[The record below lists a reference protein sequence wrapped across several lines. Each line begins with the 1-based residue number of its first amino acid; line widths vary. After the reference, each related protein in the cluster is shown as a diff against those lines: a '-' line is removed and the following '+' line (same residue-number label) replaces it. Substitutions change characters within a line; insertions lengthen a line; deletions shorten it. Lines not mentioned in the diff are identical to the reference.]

1 MQAENRAVASSSGS
15 FRAGES
21 VAADRFLDI
30 DPETFRTHFNRKP
43 FLFRHHLSDHPL
55 FRLPRLAELA
65 RTLPPSIVE
74 YNAGKIPVSLP
85 DQENTPYTGL
95 SAEETVR
102 RIEECSSWMVL
113 KRAEADPECLDVLNQ
128 CLDEIEPLSEEIEP
142 GMCERE
148 AAIFVTSPASIT
160 PYHMDKEIN
169 FLLQIRGS
177 KTISVFS
184 ASDREVLSEVE
195 LEEHFTGPA
204 IHRNMVFHE
213 RYQERATVFELKAG
227 YGVHIPTTDPHWIK
241 NGDGVSI
248 SFSNGFK
255 TRASLRRGMIYNLNG
270 RMRKM
275 GLDPTPYGKGAL
287 RDSIKY
293 QAFRALSRAE
303 EWLNRQ
309 PLGRLISERA
319 GPAKTPQDLAQPQ

>member
-1 MQAENRAVASSSGS
+1 MQAANHAIARPLGGMGVDEQATTGRY
-15 FRAGES
+15 
-21 VAADRFLDI
+21 LDI
-30 DPETFRTHFNRKP
+30 DTETFRTHFNRRP
-43 FLFRHHLSDHPL
+43 FLFRHYLCDHPV
-55 FRLPRLAELA
+55 FRLSNLANLA

-85 DQENTPYTGL
+85 DQDKTPYTGL

-113 KRAEADPECLDVLNQ
+113 KRAEADPESLEVLNR
-128 CLDEIEPLSEEIEP
+128 CLDEIQPLSEPIEP

-148 AAIFVTSPASIT
+148 AAIFVTSPGSVT

-195 LEEHFTGPA
+195 LEKHFTGAA
-204 IHRNMVFHE
+204 IRRNMVFHE

-227 YGVHIPTTDPHWIK
+227 YGIHIPTTDPHWIK
-241 NGDGVSI
+241 NGDAVSI

-255 TRASLRRGMIYNLNG
+255 TGASLRRGMIYNLNG
-270 RMRKM
+270 RIRKL
-275 GLDPTPYGKGAL
+275 GLRPAPYGDGL
-287 RDSIKY
+287 RDSMKL
-293 QAFRALSRAE
+293 QVLRAINRAE
-303 EWLNRQ
+303 RWLNIKAAE
-309 PLGRLISERA
+309 G
-319 GPAKTPQDLAQPQ
+319 

>member
-1 MQAENRAVASSSGS
+1 MQSANRTVAPSLGS
-15 FRAGES
+15 MHAGQP
-21 VAADRFLDI
+21 AAASRFLDI

-85 DQENTPYTGL
+85 DWENTPYTGL

-102 RIEECSSWMVL
+102 RIEECGSWMVL
-113 KRAEADPECLDVLNQ
+113 KRAEADPECLDVLNG
-128 CLDEIEPLSEEIEP
+128 CLDEIEPLSEPIEQ

-148 AAIFVTSPASIT
+148 GAIFVTSPGSIT
-160 PYHMDKEIN
+160 PYHMDHEIN

-184 ASDREVLSEVE
+184 ASDREVLSELE
-195 LEEHFTGPA
+195 LEKHFSGPA

-227 YGVHIPTTDPHWIK
+227 YGIHIPTTDPHWIK
-241 NGDGVSI
+241 NSDRVSI

-255 TRASLRRGMIYNLNG
+255 TRASLRRGMIYKLNG
-270 RMRKM
+270 RLRKI
-275 GLDPTPYGKGAL
+275 GLHPAPYGKGAL
-287 RDSIKY
+287 RDTMKL
-293 QAFRALSRAE
+293 QVLRALNRAE
-303 EWLNRQ
+303 RWLNIQ
-309 PLGRLISERA
+309 PAEG
-319 GPAKTPQDLAQPQ
+319 

>member
-1 MQAENRAVASSSGS
+1 MQAVNHAATLSLGS
-15 FRAGES
+15 IGAGS
-21 VAADRFLDI
+21 PAAAGRFLDI

-43 FLFRHHLSDHPL
+43 FLFRHHLCDHPL
-55 FRLPRLAELA
+55 FRLSNLAELA

-85 DQENTPYTGL
+85 DQDQTPYTGL

-128 CLDEIEPLSEEIEP
+128 CLDEIEPLSERIEP

-148 AAIFVTSPASIT
+148 AAIFVTSPGSVT

-177 KTISVFS
+177 KTISVFG
-184 ASDREVLSEVE
+184 ASDREVVSEVE
-195 LEEHFTGPA
+195 LERHFTGSA
-204 IHRNMVFHE
+204 IRRNMVFFE

-227 YGVHIPTTDPHWIK
+227 YGIHIPTTDPHWIK
-241 NGDGVSI
+241 NGDAVSV

-270 RMRKM
+270 RLRKM
-275 GLDPTPYGKGAL
+275 GLRPADYGKGVL
-287 RDSIKY
+287 RDAVKL
-293 QAFRALSRAE
+293 QVVRGLNRAE
-303 EWLNRQ
+303 KWMNIQ
-309 PLGRLISERA
+309 PAES
-319 GPAKTPQDLAQPQ
+319 

>member
-1 MQAENRAVASSSGS
+1 MQSANRAVAPSLASTGP
-15 FRAGES
+15 GKQ
-21 VAADRFLDI
+21 AAASRFLDI
-30 DPETFRTHFNRKP
+30 DPEMFRTHFNRKP
-43 FLFRHHLSDHPL
+43 FLFRHHLCDHPL
-55 FRLPRLAELA
+55 FRLSNLAELA
-65 RTLPPSIVE
+65 RTLPPGIVE

-85 DQENTPYTGL
+85 DQDETPYTGL

-113 KRAEADPECLDVLNQ
+113 KRAEADPECLAVLNQ
-128 CLDEIEPLSEEIEP
+128 CLDEIEPLSERIEP

-148 AAIFVTSPASIT
+148 AAIFVTSPGSVT

-184 ASDREVLSEVE
+184 ASDREVLSEGE
-195 LEEHFTGPA
+195 LERHFTGAA
-204 IHRNMVFHE
+204 IRRNMVFHE

-227 YGVHIPTTDPHWIK
+227 YGIHIPTTDPHWIK
-241 NGDGVSI
+241 NGEAVSI

-270 RMRKM
+270 RIRKL
-275 GLDPTPYGKGAL
+275 GLRPAPYGKGAL
-287 RDSIKY
+287 RDIMKL
-293 QAFRALSRAE
+293 QLLRAINRAE
-303 EWLNRQ
+303 RWLNIQ
-309 PLGRLISERA
+309 PAEG
-319 GPAKTPQDLAQPQ
+319 

>member
-1 MQAENRAVASSSGS
+1 MQSANPAVAPSLGS
-15 FRAGES
+15 TRLGKQAAAGP
-21 VAADRFLDI
+21 FLDI

-43 FLFRHHLSDHPL
+43 FLFRHHLCDHPL
-55 FRLPRLAELA
+55 FRLSNLAELA

-85 DQENTPYTGL
+85 DQDKTPYTGL

-113 KRAEADPECLDVLNQ
+113 KRAEADPESLAVLNQ
-128 CLDEIEPLSEEIEP
+128 CLDEIEPLSERIEP

-148 AAIFVTSPASIT
+148 AAIFVTSPGSIT

-195 LEEHFTGPA
+195 LEKHFTGAA
-204 IHRNMVFHE
+204 IHRNMVFHD
-213 RYQERATVFELKAG
+213 RYQGRATVFELKAG
-227 YGVHIPTTDPHWIK
+227 YGIHIPTTDPHWIK

-255 TRASLRRGMIYNLNG
+255 TRASLRRGMIYTLNG
-270 RMRKM
+270 KIRKL
-275 GLDPTPYGKGAL
+275 GFDPAPYGKGPL
-287 RDSIKY
+287 RDAMKL
-293 QAFRALSRAE
+293 QVLRALNRAQR
-303 EWLNRQ
+303 WLNVQ
-309 PLGRLISERA
+309 PVEG
-319 GPAKTPQDLAQPQ
+319 

>member
-1 MQAENRAVASSSGS
+1 MQAANHAVMPLSSGIDT
-15 FRAGES
+15 GEPGK
-21 VAADRFLDI
+21 ADHYLDI

-43 FLFRHHLSDHPL
+43 FLFRHHLCDHPL
-55 FRLPRLAELA
+55 FRLSNLAELA

-74 YNAGKIPVSLP
+74 YNAGNIPISLP

-102 RIEECSSWMVL
+102 RIEECGSWMVL
-113 KRAEADPECLDVLNQ
+113 KRAEADPQCLDVLHR
-128 CLDEIEPLSEEIEP
+128 CLDEIELLSGPIEP
-142 GMCERE
+142 GMRERE
-148 AAIFVTSPASIT
+148 AAIFVTSPRSIT

-195 LEEHFTGPA
+195 LEKHFTGAA

-227 YGVHIPTTDPHWIK
+227 YGIHIPTTDPHWIK

-255 TRASLRRGMIYNLNG
+255 TRASLQRGMIYNLNG
-270 RMRKM
+270 RIRKM
-275 GLDPTPYGKGAL
+275 GLRPAPYGKGVL
-287 RDSIKY
+287 RDTMKL
-293 QAFRALSRAE
+293 QFLRAFNRAQR
-303 EWLNRQ
+303 WLNIQ
-309 PLGRLISERA
+309 PVEG
-319 GPAKTPQDLAQPQ
+319 

>member
-1 MQAENRAVASSSGS
+1 MQSANRAVAPSLGS
-15 FRAGES
+15 TRPGKQ
-21 VAADRFLDI
+21 AAASPFLDI

-43 FLFRHHLSDHPL
+43 FLFRHHLCDHPL
-55 FRLPRLAELA
+55 FRLSNLAELA

-85 DQENTPYTGL
+85 DQDKTPYTGL

-113 KRAEADPECLDVLNQ
+113 KRAEADPESLAVLNQ
-128 CLDEIEPLSEEIEP
+128 CLDEIEPLSERIEP

-148 AAIFVTSPASIT
+148 AAIFVTSPGSIT

-195 LEEHFTGPA
+195 LEKHFTGAA
-204 IHRNMVFHE
+204 IHRNMVFHD
-213 RYQERATVFELKAG
+213 RYQGRATVFELKAG
-227 YGVHIPTTDPHWIK
+227 YGIHIPTTDPHWIK

-255 TRASLRRGMIYNLNG
+255 TRASLRRGMIYTLNG
-270 RMRKM
+270 KIRKL
-275 GLDPTPYGKGAL
+275 GFDPAPYGKGPL
-287 RDSIKY
+287 RDAMKL
-293 QAFRALSRAE
+293 QVLRALNRAQR
-303 EWLNRQ
+303 WLNVQ
-309 PLGRLISERA
+309 PVEG
-319 GPAKTPQDLAQPQ
+319 

>member
-1 MQAENRAVASSSGS
+1 MNEGGKDMRSATVAPSLGTLHA
-15 FRAGES
+15 REP
-21 VAADRFLDI
+21 AAASRFLGI
-30 DPETFRTHFNRKP
+30 DPEIFRTHFNRKP
-43 FLFRHHLSDHPL
+43 FLFRHHLCDHPL
-55 FRLPRLAELA
+55 FRLPNLADLA
-65 RTLPPSIVE
+65 RTLPPDIVE

-102 RIEECSSWMVL
+102 RIEECGSWMVL
-113 KRAEADPECLDVLNQ
+113 KRAEADPDCLDVLNR
-128 CLDEIEPLSEEIEP
+128 CLDEIEPLSEPIEP

-148 AAIFVTSPASIT
+148 AAIFVTSPGSIT

-195 LEEHFTGPA
+195 LEKHFTGSA

-227 YGVHIPTTDPHWIK
+227 FGIHIPTTDPHWIK

-255 TRASLRRGMIYNLNG
+255 TRASLQRGMIYNLNG

-275 GLDPTPYGKGAL
+275 GLRPAPYGKGAL
-287 RDSIKY
+287 RDTMKL
-293 QAFRALSRAE
+293 QFLRAFNRAQK
-303 EWLNRQ
+303 WLNIQ
-309 PLGRLISERA
+309 PVEG
-319 GPAKTPQDLAQPQ
+319 

>member
-1 MQAENRAVASSSGS
+1 MQGVERAVAPNLGS
-15 FRAGES
+15 TGES
-21 VAADRFLDI
+21 AASGRVLEI
-30 DPETFRTHFNRKP
+30 DPETFRTHFNRTP
-43 FLFRHHLSDHPL
+43 FLFRHRLSDHPL

-74 YNAGKIPVSLP
+74 YNAGNLPVSLP

-102 RIEECSSWMVL
+102 RIEECGSWMVL
-113 KRAEADPECLDVLNQ
+113 KRAEADPECLDVLNR
-128 CLDEIEPLSEEIEP
+128 CLDEIEPLSEPIEP

-195 LEEHFTGPA
+195 LEKHFTGPA
-204 IHRNMVFHE
+204 IHRNMVFRE
-213 RYQERATVFELKAG
+213 RYQERAKVFELRAG
-227 YGVHIPTTDPHWIK
+227 YGIHIPTTDPHWIK

-255 TRASLRRGMIYNLNG
+255 TRASLRRGLVYNLNG
-270 RMRKM
+270 RMREM
-275 GLDPTPYGKGAL
+275 GLRPAPYGKGVL
-287 RDSIKY
+287 RDTMKL
-293 QAFRALSRAE
+293 QVVRALNRAQK
-303 EWLNRQ
+303 WLNTQ
-309 PLGRLISERA
+309 PA
-319 GPAKTPQDLAQPQ
+319 GS

>member
-1 MQAENRAVASSSGS
+1 MKGGKDMQAVNHAEAPSLD
-15 FRAGES
+15 RAGPS
-21 VAADRFLDI
+21 RPATAGRFLEI
-30 DPETFRTHFNRKP
+30 DPQTFRTHFNRKP
-43 FLFRHHLSDHPL
+43 FLFRHHLSGHPL
-55 FRLPRLAELA
+55 FRLPRLAELT

-102 RIEECSSWMVL
+102 RIEECSSRMVL

-169 FLLQIRGS
+169 FLLPIRGS

-204 IHRNMVFHE
+204 IHANMVRHE
-213 RYQERATVFELKAG
+213 RYQERAKVVERQAG
-227 YGVHIPTTDPHWIK
+227 
-241 NGDGVSI
+241 
-248 SFSNGFK
+248 
-255 TRASLRRGMIYNLNG
+255 
-270 RMRKM
+270 
-275 GLDPTPYGKGAL
+275 
-287 RDSIKY
+287 
-293 QAFRALSRAE
+293 
-303 EWLNRQ
+303 
-309 PLGRLISERA
+309 
-319 GPAKTPQDLAQPQ
+319 

>member
-1 MQAENRAVASSSGS
+1 MQAENRAGASSSGTL
-15 FRAGES
+15 RAGGPF
-21 VAADRFLDI
+21 AAARFLDI

-55 FRLPRLAELA
+55 FKLPRLAELA
-65 RTLPPSIVE
+65 RTLPPSVVE
-74 YNAGKIPVSLP
+74 YNAGKIPVNLP

-113 KRAEADPECLDVLNQ
+113 KRAEADPECLDVLNR
-128 CLDEIEPLSEEIEP
+128 CLEEIEP

-148 AAIFVTSPASIT
+148 GAIFVTSPASIT

-195 LEEHFTGPA
+195 LEKHFTGPA

-227 YGVHIPTTDPHWIK
+227 YGIHIPTTDPHWIK
-241 NGDGVSI
+241 NGDAVSI

-275 GLDPTPYGKGAL
+275 GLRPTPPCGNGAL
-287 RDSIKY
+287 RDAMKL
-293 QAFRALSRAE
+293 QVARALNRAQK
-303 EWLNRQ
+303 WLNTQ
-309 PLGRLISERA
+309 PAEG
-319 GPAKTPQDLAQPQ
+319 